1 MNMEREKGFT
11 LIELL
16 ITIVVASILLATGVP
31 SIMQMIKNNRVTTQA
46 NKLVTAIQLARNEAV
61 KRGTRT
67 TLCAAN
73 ANLDN
78 CSSSTNWTNGWI
90 VFSNLNGDMTA
101 DTGTDACLETEDCL
115 MRASDGASR
124 STLTGDDTAIHFL
137 PTGYTA
143 NGPVKFTLKADS
155 CEYQQER
162 AITVTPQGHTT
173 ITQQACTP

>member
-1 MNMEREKGFT
+1 MTQMSEACTTMNMGREKGFT

-46 NKLVTAIQLARNEAV
+46 NKLVTTIQLARNEAV

-101 DTGTDACLETEDCL
+101 DTGTDACLVTEDCL
-115 MRASDGASR
+115 MR
-124 STLTGDDTAIHFL
+124 
-137 PTGYTA
+137 
-143 NGPVKFTLKADS
+143 
-155 CEYQQER
+155 
-162 AITVTPQGHTT
+162 
-173 ITQQACTP
+173 